1 MSFQEKWRW
10 VYLGVAA
17 VTNLAYV
24 AIILGRAQGTPITEV
39 SYAWPMIGAIGV
51 TIVGTIAGS
60 IMAAIAEYRA
70 GERRFEPDE
79 RDVGIHRHGEA
90 IGYAVFSVGILFPLG
105 LTMAEVAHFWIGN
118 AIYMTGILTS
128 LISAAVKIA
137 AYRRGY

>member
-51 TIVGTIAGS
+51 TIVATIGGS
-60 IMAAIAEYRA
+60 ILAAIAEYRA

-79 RDVGIHRHGEA
+79 RDAGIHRHGEA
-90 IGYAVFSVGILFPLG
+90 IGYAVFSVGILGALG

-118 AIYMTGILTS
+118 AIYLTGVLVS
-128 LISAAVKIA
+128 LISNAVKIV
-137 AYRRGY
+137 AYRRGF

>member
-1 MSFQEKWRW
+1 MSFQEKIRW
-10 VYLGVAA
+10 VYLGVAV

-51 TIVGTIAGS
+51 TIVATIAGS
-60 IMAAIAEYRA
+60 ILAAIAEYRN
-70 GERRFEPDE
+70 GERRFDPDE
-79 RDVGIHRHGEA
+79 RDAGIHRYGEA
-90 IGYAVFSVGILFPLG
+90 IGNTVFSLGILFPLV

-118 AIYMTGILTS
+118 AIYLTGTLTS
-128 LISAAVKIA
+128 LISAAVKIV

>member
-1 MSFQEKWRW
+1 MSFQEKIRW

-51 TIVGTIAGS
+51 TIVATIVVV
-60 IMAAIAEYRA
+60 IVAAIVGFGA
-70 GERRFEPDE
+70 GERRFEADE
-79 RDVGIHRHGEA
+79 RDAGIHRYGEA
-90 IGYAVFSVGILFPLG
+90 IGNTVFSVGILLPLG
-105 LTMAEVAHFWIGN
+105 LTMAEAAHFWIGN
-118 AIYMTGILTS
+118 AIYLTGTLTS

>member
-1 MSFQEKWRW
+1 MSFQEKVRW

-24 AIILGRAQGTPITEV
+24 AIILWRAQGTPITEV

-51 TIVGTIAGS
+51 TIVATIAGS
-60 IMAAIAEYRA
+60 ILAAIAEYRD
-70 GERRFEPDE
+70 GERRFDPDE
-79 RDVGIHRHGEA
+79 RDAGIHRYGEA
-90 IGYAVFSVGILFPLG
+90 IGHTVISVGILFPLG

-118 AIYMTGILTS
+118 AIYLTGVLTS
-128 LISAAVKIA
+128 LISAAVKIV

>member
-10 VYLGVAA
+10 IYLGVAV

-24 AIILGRAQGTPITEV
+24 AIVLGRARGTPITEV

-51 TIVGTIAGS
+51 TIVATIVGS
-60 IMAAIAEYRA
+60 ILAAIAEYRA

-79 RDVGIHRHGEA
+79 RDAGIHRYGEA
-90 IGYAVFSVGILFPLG
+90 IGYAVFSIGILGALG

-118 AIYMTGILTS
+118 AIYLTGVLVS
-128 LISAAVKIA
+128 LISNAVKIV
-137 AYRRGY
+137 AYRRGF